1 MAFEPAA
8 RHATLVPTGP
18 LSNVRRLV
26 DNTVCDRPT
35 TRTHTHRRM
44 TVSVANS
51 IECDL
56 ATVEDCGLLAVPLQ
70 ANGHAPCRS
79 WGEDVTGFGV

>member
-1 MAFEPAA
+1 MGADWAIQPAVRSQQHEA
-8 RHATLVPTGP
+8 PTNIQSRISKGS
-18 LSNVRRLV
+18 LAGQ
-26 DNTVCDRPT
+26 
-35 TRTHTHRRM
+35 RTHTHRVM
-44 TVSVANS
+44 SGSVANS

-79 WGEDVTGFGV
+79 WGEDVAGFGV